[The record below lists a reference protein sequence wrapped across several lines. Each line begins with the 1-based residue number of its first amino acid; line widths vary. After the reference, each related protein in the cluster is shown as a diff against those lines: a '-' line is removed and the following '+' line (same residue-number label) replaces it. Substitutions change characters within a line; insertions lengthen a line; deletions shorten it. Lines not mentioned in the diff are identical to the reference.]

1 MFDAKIYR
9 HRRDRLK
16 KQLKSGL
23 ILFTGNEESPM
34 NYAANVYPFRQ
45 DSSFLYF
52 FGLDTPGLAA
62 VIDVEGDKEILFGED
77 VSVEDIVW
85 MGDIPSIK
93 ERARK
98 AGLKNT
104 APLKDL
110 EDVLKTAL
118 QQGKK
123 IHYLPPYRPETALK
137 IEEFLGIHH
146 GLAKEY
152 CSKELI
158 KAIVT
163 QRSVKI
169 KEEIEEMEKAHQ
181 VTYEMHTAAMKMT
194 KPGLYEREIVG
205 KIEGISFSNG
215 CGLAFPTIL
224 TINGQILHNP
234 YHGNILKEGR
244 LIVNDSGAESEMH
257 YAADITRT
265 FPVTGKFTP
274 QQKDIYEIVLE
285 AQIKAIKSIKPGV
298 RFRNIHIKAAKIM
311 AAGLKELGLIK
322 GDVNEAVK
330 AGAHALFF
338 PHGLGHMVGLDVHDM
353 EDLGEEF
360 VGYDERTKRS
370 KQFGLSHLRFA
381 RELHPGFVMTVEPGI
396 YFIPALI
403 DKWRAEKKLR
413 RFINYEKVNK
423 YRDFGGIRIEDNVL
437 VTKTGS
443 RVLGMSIPKTVEEIE
458 DIAAEASYFHDS

>member
-1 MFDAKIYR
+1 MFDVKIY
-9 HRRDRLK
+9 HQRRDRLK
-16 KQLKSGL
+16 KQIKSGL
-23 ILFTGNEESPM
+23 ILFLGNEESPM
-34 NYAANVYPFRQ
+34 NYAANVYSFRQ

-52 FGLDTPGLAA
+52 FGLDTPSLTV
-62 VIDVEGDKEILFGED
+62 VIDVDGDKEILFGDD

-85 MGDIPSIK
+85 MGDVPSVK
-93 ERARK
+93 ERARQ

-104 APLKDL
+104 APSKDL
-110 EDVLKTAL
+110 ENTLKKAL
-118 QQGKK
+118 EKGRK
-123 IHYLPPYRPETALK
+123 IHYLPPYRKETALK
-137 IEEFLGIHH
+137 IEKLLGINHTV
-146 GLAKEY
+146 AKDY
-152 CSKELI
+152 ASKELI
-158 KAIVT
+158 KEVVA
-163 QRSVKI
+163 QRSIKI

-181 VTYEMHTAAMKMT
+181 VTYEMHTTAMKIA

-205 KIEGISFSNG
+205 KIEGIAFSYG
-215 CGLAFPTIL
+215 CSLAFPTIF

-234 YHGNILKEGR
+234 YHGNMLKKGR
-244 LIVNDSGAESEMH
+244 LIVNDSGAESEVH

-265 FPVTGKFTP
+265 FPVTEKFT
-274 QQKDIYEIVLE
+274 QKQKEIYEIVLD
-285 AQIKAIKSIKPGV
+285 AQMKAIKSIRPGAM
-298 RFRNIHIKAAKIM
+298 FRNIHIKAAKIM

-403 DKWRAEKKLR
+403 DKWKSEKKLK

-437 VTKTGS
+437 VTKKGCK
-443 RVLGMSIPKTVEEIE
+443 VLGMSIPKTVEEIE
-458 DIAAEASYFHDS
+458 DIAAEE